1 MNTDSELYLKAIQ
14 RMNELRFSGEYHEDR
29 EVLANK
35 GFVVSELKI
44 DSNLP
49 LTPIRTGFTKNSEIP
64 ESAINLLGYVCLLG
78 MYPVVYQGENDGRLI
93 RHVVPRVGLETQI
106 SSYGS
111 SLDFY
116 PHVDNPDLRLRGEF
130 DFRSPVPDT
139 LSLLC
144 LRQQDNVATSIL
156 KLDDIL
162 DELSE
167 EEIKLLEEAE
177 FTVNRPASF
186 EKQESIDKLPLLL
199 KGDDGLY
206 VSRFDYHNVRASSP
220 KYDSV
225 LEKFK
230 RVSLDP
236 KKWVSLY
243 LKPGQVVT
251 FDNQRTLH
259 TRNGF
264 KPKFDGNDRW
274 LLRVFGLF
282 EKCHDKYFLDTSCKH
297 HLHTKI

>member
-1 MNTDSELYLKAIQ
+1 MNTNSELYLKAIQ
-14 RMNELRFSGEYHEDR
+14 RMNELRFSGEYREDR
-29 EVLANK
+29 EVLDNN

-49 LTPIRTGFTKNSEIP
+49 PTPIQTGFIKNSEIP
-64 ESAINLLGYVCLLG
+64 ESVINLLGYVCLLG

-93 RHVVPRVGLETQI
+93 RHVVPRVGLENQI

-116 PHVDNPDLRLRGEF
+116 PHVDNPDLRLRGEAGS
-130 DFRSPVPDT
+130 RSPVPDT

-156 KLDDIL
+156 KLDDVL
-162 DELSE
+162 DELSG

-186 EKQESIDKLPLLL
+186 EKQESIDKLPLLR
-199 KGDDGLY
+199 KGENGLY
-206 VSRFDYHNVRASSP
+206 VSRFDYPNVRASNP
-220 KYDSV
+220 KYNSV

-236 KKWVSLY
+236 KKWVSLH

-282 EKCHDKYFLDTSCKH
+282 EKCPDEYFLDASCKH